1 MIRKKDSGIKNIL
14 VINVNPS
21 RERATLTSA
30 LVDAYANG
38 ATKAGYKIDQITLAE
53 LVFNPILHEGYNADQ
68 ALDA

>member
-1 MIRKKDSGIKNIL
+1 MIRKKDSGIKTIL
-14 VINVNPS
+14 VINGNPS